1 MRIFMFYCNT
11 SSYSRMLPFY
21 FLLLGVSPNPPEN
34 SKVSYVLL
42 KINSSVRNDGTKSSK
57 EQMRLD
63 KETNC

>member
-1 MRIFMFYCNT
+1 
-11 SSYSRMLPFY
+11 MLLFY

-34 SKVSYVLL
+34 SKVSYVPL
-42 KINSSVRNDGTKSSK
+42 NSSIRNDGTKSSK